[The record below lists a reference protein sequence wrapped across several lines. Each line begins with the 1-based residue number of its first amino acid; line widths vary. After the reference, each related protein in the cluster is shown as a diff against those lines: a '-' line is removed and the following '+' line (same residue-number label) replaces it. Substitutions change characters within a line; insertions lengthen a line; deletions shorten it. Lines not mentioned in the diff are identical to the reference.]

1 LIVKLPGNTGSF
13 ILAKAIYY
21 MLRFKIKS
29 LLAVILLS
37 ISILSCSKSSQNNSK
52 PYVYTPLPP
61 PIDSNWSFETTP
73 VWADEF
79 TNTGTPDTTKW
90 KYDLGGGGWGN
101 AESEDYTNSLDNASV
116 ANNVLTITAKKQSLG
131 GEAFTSS
138 RMISKFSM
146 TYGRI
151 EIKAML
157 PSGKGTWPAI
167 WMLPDTYAYGAWPA
181 SGEVDI
187 MEMVGYD
194 PNNVHFSAHNST
206 YFAGNAKTSTMN
218 IPTASTAYHLYREDW
233 TPYAIR
239 GYYDNNLVFTY
250 VNDGKGSTTW
260 PYDQKFHLLMNIAVG
275 GSWGGIDG
283 IDTAAFPT
291 SMKVEYIHFF
301 NIIHKT

>member
-1 LIVKLPGNTGSF
+1 MKYNINVWLVGLMC
-13 ILAKAIYY
+13 AA
-21 MLRFKIKS
+21 
-29 LLAVILLS
+29 LLA
-37 ISILSCSKSSQNNSK
+37 SCGGKSNDAK
-52 PYVYTPLPP
+52 PYVYISQAPV
-61 PIDSNWSFETTP
+61 DSNWTFGTTP

-101 AESEDYTNSLDNASV
+101 AELEDYTDSLGNVSV
-116 ANNVLTITAKKQSLG
+116 GNGVLTITAKKQYLG
-131 GEAFTSS
+131 GESYTSS
-138 RMISKFSM
+138 RIISKGSI

-151 EIKAML
+151 EVKAML

-167 WMLPDTYAYGAWPA
+167 WMLPDDYIYGPWPN

-194 PNNVHFSAHNST
+194 PNNVHFSAHNAT
-206 YFAGNAKTSTMN
+206 YFASNAKTSTMN

-239 GYYDNNLVFTY
+239 GYYDNQLVFTY
-250 VNDGKGSTTW
+250 INDGKGSATW

-283 IDTAAFPT
+283 VDDTAFPT
-291 SMKVEYIHFF
+291 SMQIEYVHFF
-301 NIIHKT
+301 AMNPASK